1 VERTNEH
8 TARRWANFSVFS
20 LKLDVEG
27 RLRRIGNTP
36 RDLIAKLADD
46 HAKAGA
52 RLVPLVDF
60 NTDND
65 IPSDADCA
73 NVGTWATIRNVEAI
87 EFGNEPW
94 TQPSWN
100 YSLYARAFKITQ
112 DAVYAANPSMTLIA
126 VADPGDD
133 PAGPRHGLLVMQEM
147 QKLGVKPR
155 AIQFHVYGEKYIAAK
170 LARCKKDLE
179 EMGWSDIP
187 IWVTETGIPSN
198 GRVAMLPNTGP
209 YPTRVPHD
217 MAAKFIENATE
228 TLRLGGVSRVLLFK
242 GIDNSPPGWPFQ
254 DAQRYYGLTN
264 NEGKQ
269 KGVLTTKAIELFA
282 KYRG

>member
-1 VERTNEH
+1 L
-8 TARRWANFSVFS
+8 
-20 LKLDVEG
+20 LKPRIV
-27 RLRRIGNTP
+27 RLGHIFGNTP

-46 HAKAGA
+46 HAKVGA

-60 NTDND
+60 NTDKD
-65 IPSDADCA
+65 IPSDTDCA
-73 NVGTWATIRNVEAI
+73 NVGTWANIRNVEAI

-94 TQPSWN
+94 NPQNQPTWN
-100 YSLYARAFKITQ
+100 YGLYARAFKITQ
-112 DAVYAANPSMTLIA
+112 DAVYATNPNMTLIA

-147 QKLGVKPR
+147 QKIGVKPR
-155 AIQFHVYGEKYIAAK
+155 AIQFHVYGEKNIAEK

-198 GRVAMLPNTGP
+198 GNVAMLPNTGP

-217 MAAKFIENATE
+217 MAAGYIENATE
-228 TLRLGGVSRVLLFK
+228 TLRLGGVSRVMLFK
-242 GIDNSPPGWPFQ
+242 GIDNSPPGWPWQ
-254 DAQRYYGLTN
+254 NAQRYYGLTN
-264 NEGKQ
+264 NVGKR
-269 KGVLTTKAIELFA
+269 KGVLTAKAIELFA
-282 KYRG
+282 KYHD